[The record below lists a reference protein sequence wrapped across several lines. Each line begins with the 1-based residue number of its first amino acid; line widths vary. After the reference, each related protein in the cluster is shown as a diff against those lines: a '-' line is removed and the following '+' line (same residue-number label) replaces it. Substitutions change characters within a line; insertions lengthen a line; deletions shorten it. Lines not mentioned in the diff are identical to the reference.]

1 MQRMAS
7 EPNALLAA
15 LGGYASED
23 SDSNSKHSSNS
34 EAIYPQ
40 PPLVDNDNDN
50 DEEEYGGDNNQF
62 SSADEAELDYESDDD
77 AKRNASPSHIIAEAD
92 VHAHES
98 DLVAYE
104 KTKHDMDL
112 LLGCSQ
118 VPDIMPK
125 PDSVEC
131 PAELQAKFAQWY
143 DLKQQGAN
151 FNETLMRNK
160 TFRNPNIYQWLVD
173 HLGLEEAGSNMPL
186 DGFSPAELRKDFTS
200 EALAEEQERRAR
212 EIAAKKS
219 AEAAAGNLRKM
230 NFNSAGHTVERPAST
245 ASRDDYRASKYDR
258 YEAPRSRVQASSSTL
273 AVGRQTSANTV
284 QEGNTIEDAIQRAKQ
299 IAQHLVG
306 ARKQ

>member
-15 LGGYASED
+15 LGGYDSED

-40 PPLVDNDNDN
+40 PPPIDNDD
-50 DEEEYGGDNNQF
+50 DEEEEYGGDNNQF

-77 AKRNASPSHIIAEAD
+77 AKRNASLSHISSEAD
-92 VHAHES
+92 VPTHER

-104 KTKHDMDL
+104 KIKRDTDL

-125 PDSVEC
+125 PDAVEC

-160 TFRNPNIYQWLVD
+160 TFRNPNIYQWLVN

-200 EALAEEQERRAR
+200 GALAEEQERRAR

-258 YEAPRSRVQASSSTL
+258 YEAPRSRVQASSSAL
-273 AVGRQTSANTV
+273 AVGRQASANTV
-284 QEGNTIEDAIQRAKQ
+284 QEGNSIEDAIQRAKQ